1 MLVEV
6 VGGGSLGLLFA
17 AKLAATGCRVN
28 LVTRSREQAEAV
40 NKKGIRVEGWTE
52 LTAEVPALAFSDAV
66 SGLNSA
72 DRSEAKF
79 ILLAVKQTAFTK
91 ELASYLISSMEKGA
105 GLVSLQNGIGH
116 WEKLDSEKARP
127 FMIQAVTTEGARR
140 LSQSE
145 VAHTGRGWTRIGHIH
160 AKETEPYIEKAP
172 QKNLKTV
179 QDCLKQAGFDVF
191 VSKSIER
198 HIWSKLLINA
208 VINPLTALL
217 RVPNGKL
224 PETSDS
230 LLLMRKLFEEGKD
243 LALTQHVTVEES
255 LWDEIL
261 EVCRKTAVNRSSM
274 LQDIAAG
281 RTTEIEAITGGLL
294 GKAERAGM
302 SMPTHETVYR
312 LIKAAE
318 QSG

>member
-6 VGGGSLGLLFA
+6 IGGGSLGLLFA
-17 AKLAATGCRVN
+17 AKLAAAGCRVM

-40 NKKGIRVEGWTE
+40 NYKGIRVEGWTE
-52 LTAEVPALAFSDAV
+52 LTAEVPALAFPDAM

-72 DRSEAKF
+72 DRSEGRF
-79 ILLAVKQTAFTK
+79 ILLAVKQTAFTE

-140 LSQSE
+140 LSHSE

-160 AKETEPYIEKAP
+160 AKDTEPHTEKVP
-172 QKNLKTV
+172 QINLKTV

-217 RVPNGKL
+217 RIPNGKL

-230 LLLMRKLFEEGKD
+230 LLLMRKLFEEGRD

-281 RTTEIEAITGGLL
+281 RMTEIESITGGLL
-294 GKAERAGM
+294 AKAERAGM

>member
-17 AKLAATGCRVN
+17 AKLAAAGCRVK
-28 LVTRSREQAEAV
+28 LVTRSKEQAEAV

-52 LTAEVPALAFSDAV
+52 LTAEVPALAFPDAV
-66 SGLNSA
+66 SGMNSA

-79 ILLAVKQTAFTK
+79 ILLAVKQTAFTE

-140 LSQSE
+140 LSHSE

-160 AKETEPYIEKAP
+160 AKDTEPHTEKVP
-172 QKNLKTV
+172 QINLKTV

-217 RVPNGKL
+217 RIPNGKL
-224 PETSDS
+224 PETPDS
-230 LLLMRKLFEEGKD
+230 LLLMRKLFEEGRD

-281 RTTEIEAITGGLL
+281 RMTEIEAITGGLL
-294 GKAERAGM
+294 AKAELAGM

>member
-1 MLVEV
+1 MRIEV
-6 VGGGSLGLLFA
+6 IGGGSLGLLFA
-17 AKLAATGCRVN
+17 AKLAAAGCRVK

-40 NKKGIRVEGWTE
+40 NKKGIRVEGRTE
-52 LTAEVPALAFSDAV
+52 LTAEVPAIAFGDAV
-66 SGLNSA
+66 NGLDSA
-72 DRSEAKF
+72 VESQARL
-79 ILLAVKQTAFTK
+79 ILLAVKQTALTE
-91 ELASYLISSMEKGA
+91 ELASYLISSMENGA
-105 GLVSLQNGIGH
+105 ALVSLQNGIGH

-140 LSQSE
+140 LSHSE
-145 VAHTGRGWTRIGHIH
+145 VAHTGRGWIRIGRIH
-160 AKETEPYIEKAP
+160 AEDTEPYTEKTP
-172 QKNLKTV
+172 QLDLKTV
-179 QDCLKQAGFDVF
+179 GDCLKQAGFDVC

-217 RVPNGKL
+217 RIPNGKL

-230 LLLMRKLFEEGKD
+230 LLLMRRLFEEGRD

-281 RTTEIEAITGGLL
+281 RTTEIEAITGSLL
-294 GKAERAGM
+294 GIAGRTGM
-302 SMPTHETVYR
+302 LMPTHETVYR